1 MAINSYTNNP
11 IYKINCRLMSKYL
24 KELQLEKKKIQEL
37 PTSILKSYAMWD
49 INNDIKREKHKIKFN
64 EIR

>member
-1 MAINSYTNNP
+1 
-11 IYKINCRLMSKYL
+11 MSKYL